1 MLLDF
6 FDKETFIINH
16 KQEISSEVQIR
27 EAYQVRQFAKR
38 WIDENKK
45 EFETIAC
52 LFSERM
58 QSVGNNTL
66 AIALWKIARSEYRN
80 LMIYYE
86 EGFRAAWF
94 MEEQQ
99 RKYTGCHSEKYEQGK
114 VGNLDSAI

>member
-16 KQEISSEVQIR
+16 KQKISFEVQIC
-27 EAYQVRQFAKR
+27 EAYQVRQSAKR

-52 LFSERM
+52 PFSERM

-66 AIALWKIARSEYRN
+66 AIALWKKARSEYRN